1 MNNDTKPEITGT
13 ETANPEVSKIDSKD
27 PKFAAAPKAMNED
40 DKKAMEESSK
50 GSSTAPAST
59 R

>member
-1 MNNDTKPEITGT
+1 MNNDTKPEITGDAPT
-13 ETANPEVSKIDSKD
+13 TPEVSKIDSKD

-40 DKKAMEESSK
+40 DKKSLEEAK
-50 GSSTAPAST
+50 QATSTAPAST

>member
-13 ETANPEVSKIDSKD
+13 APTTPEVSKIDSKD
-27 PKFAAAPKAMNED
+27 AKFAAAPKAMTD
-40 DKKAMEESSK
+40 ADKKSLDDAK
-50 GSSTAPAST
+50 QASSTAPPST